1 MREARGEVRCID
13 VRSYVTVAVVATSA
27 AVVFAI
33 TVVLRRARER
43 AAGWGGV
50 PEAVGAALCTWLAAT
65 AALAVAGVYRPASGT
80 GIPAVPIAFLIGL
93 GTTWIAATAL
103 PSLRAL
109 IDQPATQ
116 ASLVA
121 LQVWR
126 VLGINFL
133 ILLALGKL
141 PPLFALPAGLGDIAA
156 GLAAPFVASGLRRP
170 GGRSSAIA
178 WNVFGLL
185 DLIVAIGLGA
195 TTNVG
200 PIQIFH
206 ANPSIVVLTAF
217 PLALVPTFLVPLSMV
232 LHIISLRYLLGARTA
247 SARAVIA
254 PGGHLEPLR

>member
-1 MREARGEVRCID
+1 MD
-13 VRSYVTVAVVATSA
+13 VPSYVTVAVVATTA
-27 AVVFAI
+27 AVVLAI

-43 AAGWGGV
+43 IAGLGG
-50 PEAVGAALCTWLAAT
+50 PAAVGAALSAWLAAT
-65 AALAVAGVYRPASGT
+65 AALAVAGVYRPTSGA
-80 GIPAVPIAFLIGL
+80 GIPPVPIAFLVGL
-93 GTTWIAATAL
+93 GTAWIAATAL
-103 PSLRAL
+103 PSLRTL

-116 ASLVA
+116 ANLVA

-126 VLGINFL
+126 ILGINFL

-156 GLAAPFVASGLRRP
+156 GLAAPFVASGLHRP

-206 ANPSIVVLTAF
+206 TNPSTVVLTAF

-247 SARAVIA
+247 FAGAVIA
-254 PGGHLEPLR
+254 PDGHLEPLR